1 MAKSSWK
8 SADAAAKREE
18 ELQQTLQRLEE
29 GVEEIFTSG
38 KYMEYLT
45 VMSHFHNYSF
55 NNCMLIA
62 WQRPDAT
69 LVAGYRA
76 WQDKFGRHVKKGERG
91 IRILS
96 PIVVKGK
103 LPEDEQHDTG
113 DPDAEKAEAKR
124 LVGFRLATVFDVS
137 QTEGRDLPS
146 MGVDELQGDVGEFET
161 VMDAI
166 GKISKYPISFEE
178 ISGGAKG
185 FFSHADPKRI
195 VIQEGMPQAQ
205 TLKTAVHELAHSV
218 MHDFEPEDKSRPL
231 PDRNTREVQAES
243 VAFVVSNWLGLDT
256 SDYSFGY
263 IASWSS
269 GKEISELRASLDDVR
284 LASHGIIDGIEEQ
297 ILGTRKPGERERGE
311 MERTPG
317 RDARRLTERAGAA
330 RTASAENRTAERA
343 VDASR

>member
-195 VIQEGMPQAQ
+195 VIQAGMPQAQ

>member
-45 VMSHFHNYSF
+45 VMSRFHNYSF

-76 WQDKFGRHVKKGERG
+76 WQDKFGRLVKKGERG

>member
-45 VMSHFHNYSF
+45 VMSRFHNYSF

-76 WQDKFGRHVKKGERG
+76 WQDKFGRHVKKEERG